1 MPRLDWI
8 PNKLKAPQHL
18 FDTQRD
24 WWRNI
29 VNAMFENDL
38 MQGYLPKTAD
48 LCLLAGARTR
58 AFWNAKCA
66 AVLACFESATI
77 GSQEV
82 IFYRPLLDLITA
94 QRGKLRGSKGARES
108 PSNSLSQSVFDFEVQ
123 KQNQSKSVREARAK
137 PAASEKLIERAEK
150 DRRTQLTEATRRG
163 LRDYK
168 KHPTEPWEREASA

>member
-1 MPRLDWI
+1 MPRLEWI

-29 VNAMFENDL
+29 VDAMFENDL

-58 AFWNAKCA
+58 AFWNSKCA
-66 AVLACFESATI
+66 AVLACFESATV

-82 IFYRPLLDLITA
+82 IFYRPLLDLITM
-94 QRGKLRGSKGARES
+94 QREKLRGTKRARES

-123 KQNQSKSVREARAK
+123 KQTSGKSVREVRPEKSAK
-137 PAASEKLIERAEK
+137 LREREELE
-150 DRRTQLTEATRRG
+150 RRSGLKRATRMG
-163 LRDYK
+163 VRDYA
-168 KHPTEPWEREASA
+168 KHPLEDWEKSA